1 MYPRLIIDT
10 KKYRHNVITLK
21 TLLNQFELSIM
32 AVTKV
37 FCADSRLIQVL
48 NDSRVDYIA
57 DSRIDN
63 LKIIDTTKPKV
74 LLRLVSLSEVE
85 DVVKYAN
92 ISLNSELKV
101 IEALNE
107 KARDY
112 NTVHKIILMIDIGDL
127 REGVYYK
134 ENVLEICA
142 VIETLSHIDL
152 IGLGTNLTC
161 YGGIIPTEET
171 LNKFVAIVDSVE
183 KHLNKKLQL
192 ITGGN
197 SSHLHLLY
205 EGKKIA
211 KINNLRLGES
221 LILGRETA
229 YGEPLTSLHQDV
241 IVLEAEVI
249 ELKYKPSIPEGAIGM
264 NAFGNRPLFNDVG
277 RMLRAIVAIGRQDV
291 NYLELIPEDDSIQ
304 LVGSSSDHIILD
316 LTNTKTE
323 YQVGDIIRFKLTYG
337 SVLSLMTSRYV
348 RRYYV

>member
-10 KKYRHNVITLK
+10 KKYYHNVIALK
-21 TLLNQFELSIM
+21 SLLKQFELSMM

-37 FCADSRLIQVL
+37 FCADSKLIQVL
-48 NDSRVDYIA
+48 NDARVEYIA

-63 LKIIDTTKPKV
+63 LKLIDTKIPKV

-85 DVVKYAN
+85 DVVRYAN

-101 IEALNE
+101 IQALNE
-107 KARDY
+107 KAREF
-112 NTVHKIILMIDIGDL
+112 NVVHKVILMIDIGDL
-127 REGVYYK
+127 REGIYYK
-134 ENVLEICA
+134 ENILKICA
-142 VIETLSHIDL
+142 VIESLPHIDL
-152 IGLGTNLTC
+152 VGLGTNLTC
-161 YGGIIPTEET
+161 YGGIIPKEET
-171 LNKFVAIVDSVE
+171 LDKFVTIVDSTE
-183 KHLNKKLQL
+183 KHLNKKFQL

-205 EGKKIA
+205 EGVKID

-229 YGEPLTSLHQDV
+229 YGEQLTSLHQDV
-241 IVLEAEVI
+241 IVLEAEII
-249 ELKYKPSIPEGAIGM
+249 ELKYKPSIPEGDIGM
-264 NAFGNRPLFNDVG
+264 DAFGNRPIFNDVG

-291 NYLELIPEDDSIQ
+291 NYLELLPEDSSIR

-316 LTNTKTE
+316 LTNTETE
-323 YQVGDIIRFKLTYG
+323 YRVGDIIRFRLTYG